1 MASQCNMFSELV
13 CVMDFRFSPLFRQV
27 QNMIWGKKPHHFIK
41 RLSTGDSV
49 AEQQQML
56 LALLQPIESRLS
68 FPHTEYASLAEFI
81 LFKALFGRTL
91 VECKYAEIIILLQIC
106 SELILQC

>member
-1 MASQCNMFSELV
+1 MMN
-13 CVMDFRFSPLFRQV
+13 FRVSPLFRQV
-27 QNMIWGKKPHHFIK
+27 QNMTWGKKSHVIK

-81 LFKALFGRTL
+81 LFKALFGGTL
-91 VECKYAEIIILLQIC
+91 VECKDVEIVILLQKRN
-106 SELILQC
+106 ELILQC

>member
-1 MASQCNMFSELV
+1 
-13 CVMDFRFSPLFRQV
+13 
-27 QNMIWGKKPHHFIK
+27 MIWGKKKKKSFIK
-41 RLSTGDSV
+41 RLRAGDSV

-81 LFKALFGRTL
+81 LFKALFGGML
-91 VECKYAEIIILLQIC
+91 DECKYVEIIILLQIRR
-106 SELILQC
+106 ELILQC